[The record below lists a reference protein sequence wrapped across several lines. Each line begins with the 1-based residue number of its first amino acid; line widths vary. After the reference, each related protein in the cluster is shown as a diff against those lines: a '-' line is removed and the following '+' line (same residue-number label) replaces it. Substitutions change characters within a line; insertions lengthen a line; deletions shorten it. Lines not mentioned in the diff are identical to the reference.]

1 MGKEIFQN
9 PPTGKFWVSGKAFRE
24 LHWQYACKAAGVTYR
39 PPEMLRHGFASL
51 MFEQNKP
58 LGWIA
63 NQMGNS
69 VEVVAKNYAR
79 WLEHNKVET
88 DDLGELWNEI
98 CRNPVGIEGSS
109 SQFTDFN
116 GKLVAGAGF
125 EPATFGL

>member
-1 MGKEIFQN
+1 
-9 PPTGKFWVSGKAFRE
+9 
-24 LHWQYACKAAGVTYR
+24 
-39 PPEMLRHGFASL
+39 
-51 MFEQNKP
+51 MFEKNKP

-79 WLEHNKVET
+79 WLEHNKIET
-88 DDLGELWNEI
+88 DDLGDLWNEI
-98 CRNPVGIEGSS
+98 CTNPVGIEEEDCNLPV
-109 SQFTDFN
+109 FK

>member
-1 MGKEIFQN
+1 
-9 PPTGKFWVSGKAFRE
+9 
-24 LHWQYACKAAGVTYR
+24 
-39 PPEMLRHGFASL
+39 
-51 MFEQNKP
+51 
-58 LGWIA
+58 
-63 NQMGNS
+63 MGNS
-69 VEVVAKNYAR
+69 VEVVAINYAR

-98 CRNPVGIEGSS
+98 CRNPVGIEDSS